1 MYLCVG
7 NPVALASLD
16 QDGTFASALLV
27 DLVSHMS
34 TFPLA
39 ERP

>member
-1 MYLCVG
+1 MMG
-7 NPVALASLD
+7 NPVALASQD